1 MRYAIRRVS
10 PLSALLYGLLLG
22 LFGSLLPGLLLG
34 WLARVVVGRLLV
46 WLASLDFIL
55 PIPLTDGV
63 AVDLVAL
70 LQLGNTQAQL
80 SALAARGT
88 SLVLLVMLATAAAG
102 MLLTGLTALLGAVVY
117 NLLARGFGGVE
128 VTLDALDAPAAPRPA
143 RPAATP
149 RPAPPATAIIPD
161 APRPR
166 PAAPPATKPAASPA
180 GAPLVLPPAANPP
193 RPTRST
199 PQAWLAP
206 VGGGEWLA
214 LGDDVTRIG
223 SAPNNDI
230 VLPGLSAEHAEI
242 RRESGRYLIYDLG
255 SRRTWVNDDQVA
267 AVHMLKDGFR
277 LQLGQAEFLV
287 QIVDGA

>member
-1 MRYAIRRVS
+1 MRYALRRVS

-34 WLARVVVGRLLV
+34 WLARVVVDRLLV
-46 WLASLDFIL
+46 WLASLNFIL

-63 AVDLVAL
+63 AVDLVSL
-70 LQLGNTQAQL
+70 LQLTDAQTRL
-80 SALAARGT
+80 SALAARDT
-88 SLVLLVMLATAAAG
+88 SLVLVIMLATAAAG
-102 MLLTGLTALLGAVVY
+102 MLLTGLTALFGALVY
-117 NLLARGFGGVE
+117 NLLARAFGGME
-128 VTLDALDAPAAPRPA
+128 VTLDALDAPAATRPA
-143 RPAATP
+143 RPAASS
-149 RPAPPATAIIPD
+149 RPASPATAIIPE
-161 APRPR
+161 AAAPR
-166 PAAPPATKPAASPA
+166 PAAPPTAAA
-180 GAPLVLPPAANPP
+180 VVPPPTTNPP
-193 RPTRST
+193 RPTRPM

-206 VGGGEWLA
+206 VAGGEWLA
-214 LGDDVTRIG
+214 LGNDVTRIG
-223 SAPNNDI
+223 SAPTNDI

-287 QIVDGA
+287 QIVAA

>member
-1 MRYAIRRVS
+1 MRYALRRVS

-34 WLARVVVGRLLV
+34 WLARVVVDRLLV
-46 WLASLDFIL
+46 WLASLNFIL

-63 AVDLVAL
+63 AVDLVSL
-70 LQLGNTQAQL
+70 LQLTDAQTRL
-80 SALAARGT
+80 SALAARDT
-88 SLVLLVMLATAAAG
+88 SLVLVIMLATAAAG
-102 MLLTGLTALLGAVVY
+102 MLLTGLTALFGALVY
-117 NLLARGFGGVE
+117 NLLARAFGGVE

-143 RPAATP
+143 RPAASS
-149 RPAPPATAIIPD
+149 RPASPATAIIPE
-161 APRPR
+161 AAAPR
-166 PAAPPATKPAASPA
+166 PAAPPTAAA
-180 GAPLVLPPAANPP
+180 VVPPPTTNPP
-193 RPTRST
+193 RPTRPM

-206 VGGGEWLA
+206 VAGGEWLA
-214 LGDDVTRIG
+214 LGNDVTRIG
-223 SAPNNDI
+223 SAPTNDI

-255 SRRTWVNDDQVA
+255 SRRTWVNDAQVA

-287 QIVDGA
+287 QIVAA

>member
-1 MRYAIRRVS
+1 MRYAIRRIS

-34 WLARVVVGRLLV
+34 WLARVVVVELLG
-46 WLASLDFIL
+46 WLASLNFVL
-55 PIPLTDGV
+55 PIPLTEGV

-70 LQLGNTQAQL
+70 LQLGNTQARL
-80 SALAARGT
+80 AALAARDT
-88 SLVLLVMLATAAAG
+88 SLVLIVMLATAAAG
-102 MLLTGLTALLGAVVY
+102 MLLAGLTALFGALVY
-117 NLLARGFGGVE
+117 NLLARAFGGVE
-128 VTLDALDAPAAPRPA
+128 MTLDALDAPVAPRPA
-143 RPAATP
+143 RPAAAP
-149 RPAPPATAIIPD
+149 RPAPPATAIIPEAA
-161 APRPR
+161 APRPTA
-166 PAAPPATKPAASPA
+166 PAAATPL
-180 GAPLVLPPAANPP
+180 APLVQPPTANPP
-193 RPTRST
+193 RPSRPM

-206 VGGGEWLA
+206 VGGGEWLV

-223 SAPNNDI
+223 SAPANDI

-255 SRRTWVNDDQVA
+255 SRRTWVNDAQVA

-287 QIVDGA
+287 QIVSG